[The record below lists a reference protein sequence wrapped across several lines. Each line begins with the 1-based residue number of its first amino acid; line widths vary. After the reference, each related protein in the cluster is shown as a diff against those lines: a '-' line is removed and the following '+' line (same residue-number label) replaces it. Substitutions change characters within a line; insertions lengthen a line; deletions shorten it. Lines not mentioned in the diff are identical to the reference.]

1 MRDRQNQD
9 AQFYERANTITR
21 MTEDYDAQFMAFMPE
36 RIGDLLS
43 LVTGLLDLV
52 PTLEDRVP
60 DFYDRVTQEIGHRT
74 SYLPNLTVVHSA
86 IISDLFHQAMDLWEY
101 TSLFARTTNHQP
113 TQEDADREIHLRG
126 LVMALNDNEQ
136 PRFGG
141 YPAGERIRADANSY
155 TYSVSEF
162 YDLALQS
169 VEAHENFDAD
179 SPEQMAD
186 FLSEW
191 GRSRRQQLQ
200 YATVLSGHQH
210 LDIEFGIMAQLLRDH
225 VEDADALFRARDPV
239 PL

>member
-21 MTEDYDAQFMAFMPE
+21 MTEEYDRDFMSFMPE

-43 LVTGLLDLV
+43 LVAGLQDLI

-60 DFYDRVTQEIGHRT
+60 DFYDRVAQEIEHRT
-74 SYLPNLTVVHSA
+74 SHLPNLTVAHSV
-86 IISDLFHQAMDLWEY
+86 IISDIFHQAMDLWQY
-101 TSLFARTTNHQP
+101 TSFFARTNHQPP
-113 TQEDADREIHLRG
+113 TQEDADREIRLRG
-126 LVMALNDNEQ
+126 LVMELDINEQ
-136 PRFGG
+136 PRFAG
-141 YPAGERIRADANSY
+141 YTAGERIRADEDSY
-155 TYSVSEF
+155 THSVSEF
-162 YDLALQS
+162 YDLALES
-169 VEAHENFDAD
+169 VERHENLAAD